1 MVVQEPEGHTMCSA
15 SLKMRKNLSAQGRAS
30 SQYPLLNAGWPQQV
44 WSSGKLT
51 SQPTR
56 RKTVTVSTAASGKS
70 WSTKHGTKSE
80 TLRVIGKLR
89 ILPPL
94 PRLLKIEPVHVAHGK
109 LEIVSEQRSLFLVE
123 LAVHHRLGGFG
134 NRHLDPVSAVHAGQ
148 PYLPRPGLF
157 HAQVHVANLL

>member
-56 RKTVTVSTAASGKS
+56 RKTVTVSTATSGRS

-109 LEIVSEQRSLFLVE
+109 LEIVSEQRSFFLLE
-123 LAVHHRLGGFG
+123 LAVHQRLVGYGH
-134 NRHLDPVSAVHAGQ
+134 RHLETVSVVQPGQ
-148 PYLPRPGLF
+148 AHPPPPGL
-157 HAQVHVANLL
+157 